1 MTKRSVKNRILA
13 DLRFYSIFY
22 CGEEKMTYCR
32 YCGVEISYKRS
43 KNEKWIP
50 CDSITGEPHFCRE
63 DKNKK
68 PSGIVP
74 CPVCGKP
81 TFIQKQWK
89 KKVPIDYSTL
99 AIHQCKKADVTRYA
113 KYQQMQLKA
122 DMARSATS
130 RSKKNSGRRTY
141 DKKFQKERQELD

>member
-1 MTKRSVKNRILA
+1 
-13 DLRFYSIFY
+13 
-22 CGEEKMTYCR
+22 MTYCR

-74 CPVCGKP
+74 CTVCGKP
-81 TFIQKQWK
+81 TFIQRQGR
-89 KKVPIDYSTL
+89 KKVAIDYATL

-113 KYQQMQLKA
+113 KYQQRQLKD
-122 DMARSATS
+122 DMTKSATS
-130 RSKKNSGRRTY
+130 RSKKKYWAENS
-141 DKKFQKERQELD
+141 

>member
-1 MTKRSVKNRILA
+1 
-13 DLRFYSIFY
+13 
-22 CGEEKMTYCR
+22 MTYCR

-63 DKNKK
+63 DKDKK
-68 PSGIVP
+68 PSGIIP

-81 TFIQKQWK
+81 TFIQKQGK
-89 KKVPIDYSTL
+89 KKIAIDYATL

-113 KYQQMQLKA
+113 KYQQRQLKD
-122 DMARSATS
+122 DMAKSATS
-130 RSKKNSGRRTY
+130 RSEKNSGRRTH